1 MRRMLFRPWP
11 ISNLSSQF
19 WPNLHLVAGIPC
31 VRAASKDSATQ
42 GTGPVSKPYPL
53 PKGKER
59 QARDAALPPNR
70 IHPTA
75 RARRS
80 ARARRWANEFPAD
93 RGPGLPSRHDCR
105 DPAGIGKPLGILRAE
120 AAGRGHQECI
130 GATHAAL
137 SAEDGQVV
145 PTGGRLDGQSAHGVN
160 PSQAESKRYS
170 MS

>member
-75 RARRS
+75 CARRS

-105 DPAGIGKPLGILRAE
+105 HPDGAGKPLAVLSRWRRARPKPYGLDVARPARRMANAARPMAARFLRMGFFE
-120 AAGRGHQECI
+120 PGPYRND
-130 GATHAAL
+130 THG
-137 SAEDGQVV
+137 SE
-145 PTGGRLDGQSAHGVN
+145 
-160 PSQAESKRYS
+160 
-170 MS
+170 